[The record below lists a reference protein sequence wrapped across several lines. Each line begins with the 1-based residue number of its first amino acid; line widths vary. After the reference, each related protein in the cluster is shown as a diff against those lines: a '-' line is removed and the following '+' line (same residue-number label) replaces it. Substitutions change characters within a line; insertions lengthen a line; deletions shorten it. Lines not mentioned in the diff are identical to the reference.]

1 MAIMTIGNFYIIFAG
16 CIASL
21 IVLWTKPLH
30 INHTAKGHTSLA
42 RQSSH
47 CLPTPRIGGLIII
60 LGYSVG
66 VCFLPKSDATSIAT
80 LLGLSALPVFL
91 GGFGEDTGF
100 NISTRLRLILSFV
113 SAMIAGLL
121 FNSWIP
127 SLGISGL
134 AFVTDYA
141 IPAVLLTVIIS
152 AGISHA
158 FNLIDGLNGLAMGI
172 ALIVDIGLGSL
183 AFLAGD
189 IAIASICSILA
200 ASLVGILIF
209 NFPLGKIFLGD
220 AGAYSVGHILVW
232 IAILL
237 LNRNSDIA
245 PFAILLMFFW
255 PIADM
260 LFSIYRRYSGGRPI
274 DQPDRLHFHQ
284 MVMRALELTF
294 LAKKTRELT
303 NPLATTGYFAFGSG
317 TGRLV
322 LLCQIKQYAGVDC
335 LFHLYGAV
343 FGKLLGWFNAG
354 QALCADRFSQ
364 SERICV
370 WAQPCGF
377 GCAQYFQKGKPVLT
391 K

>member
-1 MAIMTIGNFYIIFAG
+1 MTIMSVGNFYIVFSG
-16 CIASL
+16 LIASL

-30 INHTAKGHTSLA
+30 IRHTSKGHTALA

-47 CLPTPRIGGLIII
+47 RLPTPRIGGLIII
-60 LGYSVG
+60 VGYFVG
-66 VCFLPKSDATSIAT
+66 VCFLQKSDAISIAT

-91 GGFGEDTGF
+91 GGLGEDTGF

-113 SAMIAGLL
+113 SALIAGVL

-127 SLGISGL
+127 SLGISAL
-134 AFVTDYA
+134 AFLTDYV
-141 IPAVLLTVIIS
+141 ILAVLLTVIIS

-158 FNLIDGLNGLAMGI
+158 FNLIDGLNGLAMGV

-183 AFLAGD
+183 AYLVGD
-189 IAIASICSILA
+189 IEIASICSILA

-220 AGAYSVGHILVW
+220 GGAYSVGHILVW

-237 LNRNSDIA
+237 LNRNSEIA

-260 LFSIYRRYSGGRPI
+260 LFSIYRRYRSGRPI

-294 LAKKTRELT
+294 LNKKNRTLT
-303 NPLATTGYFAFGSG
+303 NPLATLVILPLAAAPVALSYFVRSHNTQALIACVVCTGLFVASYRWGVLLAIRYARTGPRKPMVFAFGQHG
-317 TGRLV
+317 T
-322 LLCQIKQYAGVDC
+322 
-335 LFHLYGAV
+335 
-343 FGKLLGWFNAG
+343 
-354 QALCADRFSQ
+354 
-364 SERICV
+364 
-370 WAQPCGF
+370 
-377 GCAQYFQKGKPVLT
+377 
-391 K
+391 

>member
-183 AFLAGD
+183 AYLVGD

-232 IAILL
+232 IAILM

-260 LFSIYRRYSGGRPI
+260 LFSIYRRYRGGRPI

-303 NPLATTGYFAFGSG
+303 NPLATLVILPLAAAPVILSYFVRSNNTQALIACFICTGLFLASYWGGLMLAKRFARTGSRKARGFAFGHSLAD
-317 TGRLV
+317 LV
-322 LLCQIKQYAGVDC
+322 APSISKRES
-335 LFHLYGAV
+335 
-343 FGKLLGWFNAG
+343 
-354 QALCADRFSQ
+354 RF
-364 SERICV
+364 
-370 WAQPCGF
+370 
-377 GCAQYFQKGKPVLT
+377 
-391 K
+391 